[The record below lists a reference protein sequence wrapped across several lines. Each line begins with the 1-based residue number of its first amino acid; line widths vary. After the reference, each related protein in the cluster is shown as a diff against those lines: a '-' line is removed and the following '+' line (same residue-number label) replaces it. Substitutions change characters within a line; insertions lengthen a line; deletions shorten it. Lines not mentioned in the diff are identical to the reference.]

1 MAAIQRR
8 APLPPTAQY
17 ISLKAFNGS
26 LYDYTVNAITRVG
39 TLTASTVSAANAAKL
54 VILRDGGIILLPGI
68 NSGVTVRMIFVR
80 FTGASDGTMY
90 SGYIDPLTPDV
101 FSLYDPYGSIVVNP
115 PVEDRYTSGE
125 YTTGL
130 IKGLAGLEI
139 SGGGDISGGMD
150 ISGAVNINLDSG
162 AATTIYGTA
171 IDLSAASIDVS
182 GAISVNMDATHP
194 VHLHGSAIDISAAT
208 VDVSGTVSI
217 NTDRTHVTNVYGS
230 TVNVIATT
238 LVDISAATVD
248 ISAATFVIEATAFD
262 ISAATVDISGT
273 LNVNTDRT
281 HVSNIYGSTVNVIG
295 STLVDI
301 SATTIDISGT
311 VDISGSVTNTGDITT
326 SGRVYQQA
334 GNTGLSTYILV
345 PVGSI
350 FPYVAGTAPTGYVL
364 CIGSAINRTTYA
376 DLFAVIGTTFGVG
389 DGSTTFNVP
398 DLRGRMIVAQNAG
411 SFTSIGGTGGAE
423 TITLTTNELPAHTH
437 TGTTDSDGAH
447 THGVTDPGHVHTVS
461 GAATLYASNAIGNNT
476 PGTLDA
482 TPGELDNVN
491 NSIITVDSATTG
503 ISIVSGGA
511 HTHTFTTGSTGS
523 GNAYNNMN
531 PYFVLTYIIK
541 Y

>member
-8 APLPPTAQY
+8 VPLPPTTQY
-17 ISLKAFNGS
+17 ISLKAFNGA
-26 LYDYTVNAITRVG
+26 LYDYTFNAITRVG
-39 TLTASTVSAANAAKL
+39 TLSASTVSAANAAKL
-54 VILRDGGIILLPGI
+54 VIIRDSGIRLTPGI
-68 NSGVTVRMIFVR
+68 NNGVTVRMISVR
-80 FTGASDGTMY
+80 FTGASDGILY

-101 FSLYDPYGSIVVNP
+101 FSLYDINGSIDITP
-115 PVEDRYTSGE
+115 PVGDRYTSGV

-162 AATTIYGTA
+162 AATNIYGTT
-171 IDLSAASIDVS
+171 IDLSAATIDVS
-182 GAISVNMDATHP
+182 GTLNTTGIAN
-194 VHLHGSAIDISAAT
+194 
-208 VDVSGTVSI
+208 I
-217 NTDRTHVTNVYGS
+217 NLSNTFSTNLYGS
-230 TVNVIATT
+230 TVT
-238 LVDISAATVD
+238 ISSATVD
-248 ISAATFVIEATAFD
+248 IVATTFEIFATTYD

-437 TGTTDSDGAH
+437 TGTTSSDGLH
-447 THGVTDPGHVHTVS
+447 NHGGVTGDTGSAPESETVASGS
-461 GAATLYASNAIGNNT
+461 GAIVAGSSTHNHTIAS
-476 PGTLDA
+476 D
-482 TPGELDNVN
+482 
-491 NSIITVDSATTG
+491 
-503 ISIVSGGA
+503 GA
-511 HTHTFTTGSTGS
+511 HTHTFTTDSTGS

>member
-1 MAAIQRR
+1 MTI
-8 APLPPTAQY
+8 PLTQSRVLVLLLLQQ
-17 ISLKAFNGS
+17 SL
-26 LYDYTVNAITRVG
+26 LQTRLNLLFCA
-39 TLTASTVSAANAAKL
+39 T
-54 VILRDGGIILLPGI
+54 GGIILLPGI

-162 AATTIYGTA
+162 AATNIYGTA

-182 GAISVNMDATHP
+182 GAISVNMDATHS

-238 LVDISAATVD
+238 LVDISA
-248 ISAATFVIEATAFD
+248 
-262 ISAATVDISGT
+262 
-273 LNVNTDRT
+273 
-281 HVSNIYGSTVNVIG
+281 
-295 STLVDI
+295 
-301 SATTIDISGT
+301 TTIDISGT

-334 GNTGLSTYILV
+334 GNTGLTTYILV

-437 TGTTDSDGAH
+437 TGTTSSDGLH
-447 THGVTDPGHVHTVS
+447 NHGGVTGDTGSAPESETVAFGS
-461 GAATLYASNAIGNNT
+461 GAIVAGSSTHNHTIAS
-476 PGTLDA
+476 D
-482 TPGELDNVN
+482 
-491 NSIITVDSATTG
+491 
-503 ISIVSGGA
+503 GA
-511 HTHTFTTGSTGS
+511 HTHTFTTDSTGS